1 MGTLTSTLILA
12 RGISEQRTG
21 TPATTSCMC
30 SCMSAF
36 LWLCI
41 HTCINLCVCVCVLVN
56 VCMCVCVWMASGAIN
71 PGALMSQGELE
82 MKVEMV
88 MTPEGCRR
96 QTSKN
101 SRDSSAFIA
110 YLSTLLFS
118 FSIFFFFH
126 EADCVC
132 FFTSYR
138 PVFPFCYRGV
148 SFLTLRR
155 NTWMKERFDCGVWCC
170 FFAVVFKNRPS
181 SFIIHLLGVKQLN
194 LFKSGSSW
202 NLREALFFLCDDW
215 GDFKDFFKGVCPLV
229 IEFGIDLLPNKTVSL
244 TNACS
249 YFLPANTELFF
260 FF

>member
-1 MGTLTSTLILA
+1 MY
-12 RGISEQRTG
+12 
-21 TPATTSCMC
+21 
-30 SCMSAF
+30 
-36 LWLCI
+36 
-41 HTCINLCVCVCVLVN
+41 V
-56 VCMCVCVWMASGAIN
+56 CVCVWMASGAIN

-118 FSIFFFFH
+118 FSLFFFSRGRLCVLFH
-126 EADCVC
+126 LLPPRVPVLLPRG
-132 FFTSYR
+132 FISYA
-138 PVFPFCYRGV
+138 
-148 SFLTLRR
+148 SSKHL
-155 NTWMKERFDCGVWCC
+155 NERKVRLWRLML

-244 TNACS
+244 TDACS